1 MRLLQ
6 KYTIQIE
13 KDRLAFRGMDFLV
26 SVGEINIDFIGF
38 KEPMILL
45 EGVYSDIDGNV
56 PYNGQFKEILDVFL
70 EGQTYKEKFI
80 NDFLGF

>member
-1 MRLLQ
+1 
-6 KYTIQIE
+6 
-13 KDRLAFRGMDFLV
+13 
-26 SVGEINIDFIGF
+26 
-38 KEPMILL
+38 MILL

-80 NDFLGF
+80 NDFVGF